1 MSSGLDYSK
10 SFTFPDSTIFY
21 NFFAI
26 HMGIQC
32 NSLDS
37 QVMESFPVDHHFQL
51 PSDFHMQS
59 QIVPHVRPC
68 SERLYSLTMIFYPKI
83 CLTQLL
89 TQLFSQMLL
98 RPPKSQVLLH
108 HYLTTC
114 PSFPPVPAAHH
125 FSHSL
130 IMHLTPHPLI
140 FLIHLLVKNPYM
152 ELHILSA
159 HTWT

>member
-1 MSSGLDYSK
+1 MNIWVSVHLFSSLWNGMLKNEILWDPRKPYCKNIVADNFRLSLLSKPQKQRTCLFDEWKEGGWPEKGWMSSGLDSSK

-37 QVMESFPVDHHFQL
+37 QVTESFPVDHHFQL

-83 CLTQLL
+83 CLT
-89 TQLFSQMLL
+89 
-98 RPPKSQVLLH
+98 
-108 HYLTTC
+108 
-114 PSFPPVPAAHH
+114 
-125 FSHSL
+125 
-130 IMHLTPHPLI
+130 
-140 FLIHLLVKNPYM
+140 
-152 ELHILSA
+152 
-159 HTWT
+159 

>member
-1 MSSGLDYSK
+1 MNGKKGDDQREGEWAQGLTIQRASLSRIPP
-10 SFTFPDSTIFY
+10 SFTISLL
-21 NFFAI
+21 I

-83 CLTQLL
+83 CLT
-89 TQLFSQMLL
+89 
-98 RPPKSQVLLH
+98 
-108 HYLTTC
+108 
-114 PSFPPVPAAHH
+114 
-125 FSHSL
+125 
-130 IMHLTPHPLI
+130 
-140 FLIHLLVKNPYM
+140 
-152 ELHILSA
+152 
-159 HTWT
+159 